1 MYSKTNVIEVNK
13 FYQVEQLLR
22 KNFTIAEISELLNIS
37 VEDVLV
43 VDDLMM
49 FESQN
54 STYGNA

>member
-54 STYGNA
+54 CTYGNV

>member
-1 MYSKTNVIEVNK
+1 VYSKTNVIEVNK

>member
-1 MYSKTNVIEVNK
+1 VIEVNK